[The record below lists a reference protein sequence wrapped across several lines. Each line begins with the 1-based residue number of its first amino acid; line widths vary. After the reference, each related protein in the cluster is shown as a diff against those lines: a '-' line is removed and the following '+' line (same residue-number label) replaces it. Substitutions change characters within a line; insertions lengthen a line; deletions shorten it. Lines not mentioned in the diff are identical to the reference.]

1 MLEVPTSRLRP
12 RQWCKSHERT
22 TSKGLHRSLL
32 GRRGHTDNLALHR
45 DSQRIAGVRSQ
56 MARERPHAKGRS
68 NDEAEGGQAG
78 YPENQARGLLYP
90 GSITTSYTCS

>member
-1 MLEVPTSRLRP
+1 MQGVRTSRLRQ
-12 RQWCKSHERT
+12 RQWCESHERT

-32 GRRGHTDNLALHR
+32 GGRGYTDNLALHR

-68 NDEAEGGQAG
+68 IGEAVGGEARCSKK
-78 YPENQARGLLYP
+78 QARGLFSA
-90 GSITTSYTCS
+90 GSHTTAVA